1 MLALTLGAGGTASAQ
16 PPDPSIELVVE
27 GGTPLRVALDQRTIV
42 KRVGQLVAATLVEP
56 VSAYDRVV
64 LPAGTKVIGH
74 VESIQSAGKRAR
86 ALGIMRGDF
95 TPPRRVLLQFDR
107 LIMNDGTELAVQTA
121 AAQGAEYVVRRV
133 AGDNGKRSAASR
145 TRRAIEEQA
154 KEAATVVTAPHKKER
169 FKDAS
174 IRALPYHPVF
184 LARGTTYSAKL
195 LSTLS
200 FGSATPAPRAA
211 AGAIP
216 APDSV
221 LRARLETSVASDT
234 SPRGT
239 PVTARVTQPVLSPD
253 GSLVLPAGT
262 LLTGQVTFSRAARRF
277 RRNGQLRF
285 LFESV
290 QMPDGLER
298 DLMASLHAVESSQ
311 GDQVR
316 VDEEGGASVA
326 NSKAR
331 FAAPALAAL
340 AVVGSAHGRLD
351 FDTDGAGP
359 EMQYGGAGS
368 SVVGGFLG
376 LGLFGIALNQ
386 LGNGVTLVTAS
397 IGLARTVYSTVFAR
411 GREIS
416 FPVDTAIEIQLAP
429 GPPKPRQR

>member
-1 MLALTLGAGGTASAQ
+1 
-16 PPDPSIELVVE
+16 
-27 GGTPLRVALDQRTIV
+27 
-42 KRVGQLVAATLVEP
+42 
-56 VSAYDRVV
+56 
-64 LPAGTKVIGH
+64 
-74 VESIQSAGKRAR
+74 
-86 ALGIMRGDF
+86 
-95 TPPRRVLLQFDR
+95 
-107 LIMNDGTELAVQTA
+107 
-121 AAQGAEYVVRRV
+121 
-133 AGDNGKRSAASR
+133 
-145 TRRAIEEQA
+145 
-154 KEAATVVTAPHKKER
+154 
-169 FKDAS
+169 
-174 IRALPYHPVF
+174 
-184 LARGTTYSAKL
+184 
-195 LSTLS
+195 
-200 FGSATPAPRAA
+200 
-211 AGAIP
+211 
-216 APDSV
+216 
-221 LRARLETSVASDT
+221 
-234 SPRGT
+234 
-239 PVTARVTQPVLSPD
+239 
-253 GSLVLPAGT
+253 
-262 LLTGQVTFSRAARRF
+262 
-277 RRNGQLRF
+277 
-285 LFESV
+285 
-290 QMPDGLER
+290 MPDGLER